1 MSVFDVD
8 LLIQDFLTSNLVNK
22 QHYTW
27 QDLSN
32 RCFVEGST
40 KRILSYK
47 SGGNL
52 LFAVAEHVE
61 MPMGDILRIVLSIP
75 KLPVE
80 STAFRYD
87 CLRMIS
93 KLTHTSIVDDISTAG
108 TIIVTVS
115 TKHKGH
121 IDVVF
126 IIKESKESSII
137 PLLLA
142 Y

>member
-1 MSVFDVD
+1 MSAVFVD
-8 LLIQDFLTSNLVNK
+8 LLLQDFLTTNLVNR
-22 QHYTW
+22 QHYPW
-27 QDLSN
+27 QALSN

-40 KRILSYK
+40 KKIISYETA
-47 SGGNL
+47 GRT

-61 MPMGDILRIVLSIP
+61 IPSGDILRIILTVP
-75 KLPVE
+75 KLPGDVT
-80 STAFRYD
+80 SFRYD
-87 CLRMIS
+87 CLRMMS
-93 KLTHTSIVDDISTAG
+93 AQTHTSIVDDCSSPG
-108 TIIVTVS
+108 TIIVIVG

-126 IIKESKESSII
+126 IIKESSDVVN